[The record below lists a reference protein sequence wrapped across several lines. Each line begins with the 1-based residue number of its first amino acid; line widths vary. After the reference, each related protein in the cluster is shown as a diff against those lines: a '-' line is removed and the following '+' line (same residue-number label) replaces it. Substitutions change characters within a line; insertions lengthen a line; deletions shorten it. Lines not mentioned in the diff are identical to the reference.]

1 VAQAQLALDKLRTP
15 TESDLLA
22 AQQTVIQAETALQKL
37 VSPSD
42 ADVLGAQQSVVQA
55 ETSLE
60 KLVNPTP
67 YDLQTQRQAYAQA
80 VMSLDRALT
89 SNTFDIRNAEVSLR
103 QAQAQLDL
111 KLAGSTTWE
120 IQSAEAALE
129 QARLGVVQAE
139 SNLSNA
145 ILTAPFD
152 GVVSATAGNIGEQVG
167 SGTPTVTLTDTRI
180 LRIDVIVDE
189 TDVGKIKVGQVS
201 TVTLESIAGTRFP
214 GKVIVVAPTA
224 TVQQGVVNYQVQVQL
239 DPGNTAAIRPGMS
252 ATAQV
257 VIASRE
263 NVVVVPNRAIKLV
276 QRNRTVTVQL
286 PEGKTEVRTIQVGLA
301 NDQQTEIT
309 GGLVAGERVIIPS
322 TTVASIGAP
331 GGGGPGGGGGPPRGI
346 PGGRD

>member
-1 VAQAQLALDKLRTP
+1 
-15 TESDLLA
+15 
-22 AQQTVIQAETALQKL
+22 
-37 VSPSD
+37 
-42 ADVLGAQQSVVQA
+42 
-55 ETSLE
+55 
-60 KLVNPTP
+60 
-67 YDLQTQRQAYAQA
+67 
-80 VMSLDRALT
+80 M
-89 SNTFDIRNAEVSLR
+89 
-103 QAQAQLDL
+103 
-111 KLAGSTTWE
+111 
-120 IQSAEAALE
+120 
-129 QARLGVVQAE
+129 
-139 SNLSNA
+139 
-145 ILTAPFD
+145 
-152 GVVSATAGNIGEQVG
+152 
-167 SGTPTVTLTDTRI
+167 
-180 LRIDVIVDE
+180 
-189 TDVGKIKVGQVS
+189 GQVS

-331 GGGGPGGGGGPPRGI
+331 GAGGPGGGGGPSRGI